1 MAASCQQAAVSATS
15 GPRSLEDGAD
25 TRRPDWRIELVV
37 TLRAMADP
45 KKHTSAADL
54 LADWRSAGRDTAAAH
69 AAEKVAEMALI
80 AAAHAEEAAD
90 EVAIAAA
97 AALEAVDRAQIA
109 ANRARAAA
117 LQAGEAAHLALSAA
131 EGDRVRASEDAQDAE
146 AAEAEAQERYRGA
159 SEKGF
164 PG

>member
-1 MAASCQQAAVSATS
+1 MV
-15 GPRSLEDGAD
+15 E
-25 TRRPDWRIELVV
+25 
-37 TLRAMADP
+37 P
-45 KKHTSAADL
+45 KKHTTAAEL

-80 AAAHAEEAAD
+80 AAVHAEEAAN
-90 EVAIAAA
+90 EVQVAAA
-97 AALEAVDRAQIA
+97 AALEAVERAQTA

-117 LQAGEAAHLALSAA
+117 LQAGEAAHLTLTTA
-131 EGDRVRASEDAQDAE
+131 EGDRARAGQSVQEAK

-164 PG
+164 PRG

>member
-1 MAASCQQAAVSATS
+1 MA
-15 GPRSLEDGAD
+15 E
-25 TRRPDWRIELVV
+25 
-37 TLRAMADP
+37 P
-45 KKHTSAADL
+45 KSHTSAADL

-69 AAEKVAEMALI
+69 AAQKVAEMALV

-117 LQAGEAAHLALSAA
+117 LQAGEAAHLALTTA
-131 EGDRVRASEDAQDAE
+131 EGDRVRASEHVQDTE
-146 AAEAEAQERYRGA
+146 AAEAEAHERYRGA

-164 PG
+164 PGGRSG